1 MRVLCVLGFGVK
13 VSLTHVAIQR
23 LFYFPRDQCPL
34 LSTLVIQ
41 PLYLFADRKLKTWLY
56 YVKVLVKLF
65 PLHGVG
71 WYKLC
76 GMFSELLQ
84 ARRDMQRVVRVPGL
98 LCYPAFVFTVAG
110 PLTCPR
116 MLRT

>member
-1 MRVLCVLGFGVK
+1 MCCVLGFGVK

-76 GMFSELLQ
+76 GMFSELLL

-110 PLTCPR
+110 PVTCPR